1 MPILHRA
8 HFPTLFLLFSAIAAA
23 QSGSQSTA
31 QVPSHDEQKG
41 VLKFTGEVERGKKF
55 ARDIGH
61 GLIFQLAPDVDG
73 PDTGWTTEI
82 VPKSRGSSG
91 VDEFSAI
98 AIPPYHFFNLR
109 YLDTSYGTTA
119 KESVGISPRTFNFVQ
134 SAEDA
139 RAALG
144 IVNSEIYPNH
154 ASRQELDRLARRA
167 AKIQLG
173 TGELSILDSRTTPGK
188 NEGDTGTIDWLKF
201 ELEIRFS
208 TGLTLAEV
216 LELKAPR

>member
-1 MPILHRA
+1 MPKLHRT
-8 HFPTLFLLFSAIAAA
+8 HLSVLFLLFSGIAAA

-31 QVPSHDEQKG
+31 QVSSHDEQKAA
-41 VLKFTGEVERGKKF
+41 LKFAGDGGRGKKF
-55 ARDIGH
+55 EHDIGH
-61 GLIFQLAPDVDG
+61 GLVFQLTPDADA
-73 PDTGWTTEI
+73 PDTGWTIEI
-82 VPKSRGSSG
+82 VPKSRGSSNE
-91 VDEFSAI
+91 DEFSAI
-98 AIPPYHFFNLR
+98 ATPPYHFFNLR

-119 KESVGISPRTFNFVQ
+119 KESVGISPRRFNFVQ

-139 RAALG
+139 RAALE

-173 TGELSILDSRTTPGK
+173 TAELSILDSRTTPGK
-188 NEGDTGTIDWLKF
+188 NGGDTGTIDWLKF
-201 ELEIRFS
+201 EVEIRFS